1 MATKYKH
8 NSSHKDLIRKRWVYF
23 IQEMIKE
30 DGSLNERGLD
40 VITFPAEEM
49 NDLTLFES
57 EGFIG
62 WEATETG
69 NLNII
74 KGRVICFEK
83 DPPTWRKLKTLLINA
98 TVENEF
104 EKYLSNNYRS
114 MIKGSIKIFPIDVI
128 NLDYDG
134 AISRNSL
141 SIDVIMNMIFDL
153 QAKFQK
159 NFSLFMTWPKPH
171 NPEKDEPEFLNSLK
185 ETIANNLNDPRAVNF
200 KNNFESSFTT
210 VEEIEYEPLTI
221 IALTKKIL
229 SQAANKKF
237 QIDRNEFY
245 TYGETGRQPMMSVLY
260 HFQYIGQQKS
270 QNTIYSEDVVKSLS
284 NINTLK

>member
-1 MATKYKH
+1 M
-8 NSSHKDLIRKRWVYF
+8 
-23 IQEMIKE
+23 KE
-30 DGSLNERGLD
+30 DGTLQERGLD
-40 VITFPAEEM
+40 LITFPAEEM
-49 NDLTLFES
+49 HDLTLFES

-69 NLNII
+69 NLNIV
-74 KGRVICFEK
+74 KGRIICFEK
-83 DPPTWRKLKTLLINA
+83 SAPIWKKLKTLLINA
-98 TVENEF
+98 VVENEF

-114 MIKGSIKIFPIDVI
+114 MSKGSIKIFPIDVI

-141 SIDVIMNMIFDL
+141 SIEVIMNMIFDL

-171 NPEKDEPEFLNSLK
+171 NPKKDEPEFLESLR
-185 ETIANNLNDPRAVNF
+185 ETITANLNDPRASDF
-200 KNNFESSFTT
+200 KDNFESNFPD
-210 VEEIEYEPLTI
+210 IEDVKYESLTI
-221 IALTKKIL
+221 IGVTKKIL
-229 SQAANKKF
+229 SQASAKKF

-260 HFQYIGQQKS
+260 HFRYVGQQKT
-270 QNTIYSEDVVKSLS
+270 QNAIYSEDVVKSLG
-284 NINTLK
+284 NINVLS